1 MRIQLKIQ
9 LFYLIRK
16 RSKLNFSFYI
26 AKRYLFSK
34 SNNNAINI
42 ITSIATIGVIVST
55 IALFVVLSVFSG
67 LKTFS
72 LSFIQ
77 TSDPDLK
84 ISSVKG
90 KSFLFND
97 PLQKSIANDKI
108 KAYTKVIEER
118 AFFNYKDKSHIAV
131 IKGVDSNYLK
141 VNRMDTAIYF
151 GEWINHGAKYA
162 TVVGSGISN
171 ILSIGTYDYIDA
183 LKIFV
188 PKPGEGFI
196 TSTKTTFN
204 QVNTQP
210 IGIYRLTNEL
220 DKKYVFGTLE
230 LVQELLDYE
239 DNQISAIEL
248 KLTNSKNVKNVQG
261 ELQEILGESYKVETR
276 EQLNS
281 VFYKMLNTENL
292 ASYLVFTLILI
303 IALFNV
309 IGAIVMMI
317 IDKKDNLK
325 TLFHLGSEIRDIRRI
340 FVLHGFLLTLFG
352 LFVGLSIAIPF
363 VLLQKKYGFIM
374 ITQSLAYP
382 VEFYFINVF
391 SVICT
396 IAILGFIAAKI
407 ASGRISKK
415 LME

>member
-1 MRIQLKIQ
+1 M
-9 LFYLIRK
+9 
-16 RSKLNFSFYI
+16 NFSFYI

-84 ISSVKG
+84 ISSVRG

-97 PLQKSIANDKI
+97 PLQKSIASDKI

-171 ILSIGTYDYIDA
+171 ILSVGTYDYIDA

-196 TSTKTTFN
+196 TSAKTTFN

-248 KLTNSKNVKNVQG
+248 KLTNSKNVKNVQR

-391 SVICT
+391 SVIIT

-415 LME
+415 LVE

>member
-1 MRIQLKIQ
+1 
-9 LFYLIRK
+9 
-16 RSKLNFSFYI
+16 LNFSLYI

-84 ISSVKG
+84 ITSVKG

-97 PLQKSIANDKI
+97 SLQKAITNDKI
-108 KAYTKVIEER
+108 KAFTKVIEER
-118 AFFNYKDKSHIAV
+118 AFFNYKEKSHIAV
-131 IKGVDSNYLK
+131 IKGVDSNYLM

-151 GEWINHGAKYA
+151 GEWINHGAKYG
-162 TVVGSGISN
+162 TVVGSKISN
-171 ILSIGTYDYIDA
+171 ILSVGAYDYIDA
-183 LKIFV
+183 LKIYV

-196 TSTKTTFN
+196 TSAKTTFN

-210 IGIYRLTNEL
+210 IGVYKLTEDL

-230 LVQELLDYE
+230 LVQELLDYKE
-239 DNQISAIEL
+239 NQISAVEL
-248 KLTNSKNVKNVQG
+248 KIVNDRDVKRVQS
-261 ELQEILGESYKVETR
+261 ELEDVLGTKYKIETR
-276 EQLNS
+276 QQLNS

-292 ASYLVFTLILI
+292 ASYLVFTLILV

-317 IDKKDNLK
+317 IDKRDNLK
-325 TLFHLGSEIRDIRRI
+325 TLFYLGTEIRDIRKI
-340 FVLHGFLLTLFG
+340 FVLHGFLLTIFG
-352 LFVGLSIAIPF
+352 LLVGLLLAIPF

-382 VEFYFINVF
+382 VEFYFTNIL
-391 SVICT
+391 SVIIT
-396 IAILGFIAAKI
+396 IVVLGFIAAKI
-407 ASGRISKK
+407 ASGRITKK
-415 LME
+415 LIE

>member
-1 MRIQLKIQ
+1 
-9 LFYLIRK
+9 
-16 RSKLNFSFYI
+16 
-26 AKRYLFSK
+26 LFSK

-84 ISSVKG
+84 ITSVKG

-97 PLQKSIANDKI
+97 SLQKAITNDKI
-108 KAYTKVIEER
+108 KAFTKVIEER
-118 AFFNYKDKSHIAV
+118 AFFNYKEKSHIAV
-131 IKGVDSNYLK
+131 IKGVDSNYLM

-151 GEWINHGAKYA
+151 GEWINHGAKYG
-162 TVVGSGISN
+162 TVVGSKISN
-171 ILSIGTYDYIDA
+171 ILSVGAYDYIDA
-183 LKIFV
+183 LKIYV

-196 TSTKTTFN
+196 TSAKTTFN

-210 IGIYRLTNEL
+210 IGVYKLTEDL

-230 LVQELLDYE
+230 LVQELLDYKE
-239 DNQISAIEL
+239 NQISAVEL
-248 KLTNSKNVKNVQG
+248 KIVNDRDVKRVQS
-261 ELQEILGESYKVETR
+261 ELEDVLGTKYKIETR
-276 EQLNS
+276 QQLNS

-292 ASYLVFTLILI
+292 ASYLVFTLILV

-317 IDKKDNLK
+317 IDKRDNLK
-325 TLFHLGSEIRDIRRI
+325 TLFYLGTEIRDIRKI
-340 FVLHGFLLTLFG
+340 FVLHGFLLTIFG
-352 LFVGLSIAIPF
+352 LLVGLLLAIPF

-382 VEFYFINVF
+382 VEFYFTNIL
-391 SVICT
+391 SVIIT
-396 IAILGFIAAKI
+396 IVVLGFIAAKI
-407 ASGRISKK
+407 ASGRITKK
-415 LME
+415 LIE

>member
-1 MRIQLKIQ
+1 M
-9 LFYLIRK
+9 
-16 RSKLNFSFYI
+16 NFSLYI

-84 ISSVKG
+84 ISSVEG

-97 PLQKSIANDKI
+97 SLQKAITSDKI

-118 AFFNYKDKSHIAV
+118 AFFNYKDRSHIAV
-131 IKGVDSNYLK
+131 IKGVDSNFLN
-141 VNRMDTAIYF
+141 VNRMDTAVYF
-151 GEWINHGAKYA
+151 GEWINYGAKYG

-171 ILSIGTYDYIDA
+171 ILSVGAYDYITA

-196 TSTKTTFN
+196 TSSKTTFN

-210 IGIYRLTNEL
+210 IGIYKLTDEI
-220 DKKYVFGTLE
+220 DKKYVYGTLD
-230 LVQELLDYE
+230 LVQELLDYQH
-239 DNQISAIEL
+239 DQISAIEL
-248 KLTNSKNVKNVQG
+248 KLANQKNAKNVQG
-261 ELQEILGESYKVETR
+261 ELQELLGKNYRVETR
-276 EQLNS
+276 QQLNS

-292 ASYLVFTLILI
+292 ASYLIFTLILI

-325 TLFHLGSEIRDIRRI
+325 TLFHLGSEIKDIRRI

-352 LFVGLSIAIPF
+352 LIVGLTIAIPF

-382 VEFYFINVF
+382 VEFYFINILT
-391 SVICT
+391 VIIT
-396 IAILGFIAAKI
+396 IVVLGFVAAKI
-407 ASGRISKK
+407 ASGKISKK
-415 LME
+415 LIE